1 MCVYVEM
8 QVPSE
13 FWGTKA
19 WLLLLLNEE
28 QVVLATA
35 HTSN

>member
-1 MCVYVEM
+1 VHIHMCVYVEM

-19 WLLLLLNEE
+19 WLLLLL
-28 QVVLATA
+28 L
-35 HTSN
+35 